1 MPWRSLTTLACIV
14 TIAQATQAQY
24 HALDTKTPVGT
35 SASVTSGTNTAVAAT
50 VGDVTIPETAVQRSL
65 KRFPADKMQDA
76 RVEVLNFLIENAL
89 VDRYLGQKI
98 HTVDPAEI
106 DAKLKQATDE
116 IKKNGSS
123 MEKVLQELSLTE
135 ADLRSQI
142 YAQLRW
148 DKFVTSQAT
157 DENLKRFF
165 DTHQD
170 MFDGSLVHAR
180 HILLTPATDDAK
192 ATAETRVHLDTIRKS
207 IEAGALNSPK
217 GKDAAETEKFRLKTI
232 EDAFAVIASKE
243 SVCPSKQQGGDLG
256 WFPRGGQMVEPFA
269 KAAFALQPGQMS
281 EVVSTQFGLHL
292 ILVTERKPGKPTKF
306 EDVKD
311 MVREIYAEQ
320 LREQICAELR
330 PATRIVINSAPK
342 K

>member
-1 MPWRSLTTLACIV
+1 MARRSLAALVCVLA
-14 TIAQATQAQY
+14 IAEATRAQY
-24 HALDTKTPVGT
+24 HSLGTTPAGT
-35 SASVTSGTNTAVAAT
+35 NASVTATNASVAAT
-50 VGDVTIPETAVQRSL
+50 VGDVTIPEAAVERSL
-65 KRFPADKMQDA
+65 KRFPPDKMKDA

-89 VDRYLGQKI
+89 VDQYLAKKSV
-98 HTVDPAEI
+98 TVEPPEI
-106 DAKLKQATDE
+106 EAKLKQATDE

-135 ADLRSQI
+135 AELRGQI
-142 YAQLRW
+142 SAQLRW
-148 DKFVTSQAT
+148 DKFATSQAT
-157 DENLKRFF
+157 DDNLKRFF
-165 DTHQD
+165 EAHQD
-170 MFDGSLVHAR
+170 MFDGSVVHAR
-180 HILLTPATDDAK
+180 HVLLTPPADDAK
-192 ATAETRVHLDTIRKS
+192 AVAEARVHLETIRKS
-207 IEAGALNSPK
+207 IEAGALKSPK

-232 EDAFAVIASKE
+232 EDAFAVICSKE

-256 WFPRGGQMVEPFA
+256 WFPRGGAMVEPFA

-281 EVVSTQFGLHL
+281 EVVTTQFGLHL
-292 ILVTERKPGKPTKF
+292 ILVSERKPGHPTKF

-330 PATRIVINSAPK
+330 PATRIVINTPPK

>member
-1 MPWRSLTTLACIV
+1 LGTGTGAGATASPTTN
-14 TIAQATQAQY
+14 
-24 HALDTKTPVGT
+24 
-35 SASVTSGTNTAVAAT
+35 NTAVAAT
-50 VGDVTIPETAVQRSL
+50 VGDVAIPESAVQRSL
-65 KRFPADKMQDA
+65 KRFPPDKMQDA

-89 VDRYLGQKI
+89 VDKYLGQKI
-98 HTVDPAEI
+98 FTVDPAEI

-116 IKKNGSS
+116 VKKNGSS
-123 MEKVLQELSLTE
+123 MDKLLQELSLTE
-135 ADLRSQI
+135 AELRNQI
-142 YAQLRW
+142 SAQIRW
-148 DKFVTSQAT
+148 DKFATSQAT

-165 DTHQD
+165 ETHQD
-170 MFDGSLVHAR
+170 MFDGSVVHAR
-180 HILLTPATDDAK
+180 HILLTPASDDARV
-192 ATAETRVHLDTIRKS
+192 AAETRVHLETIRKS
-207 IEAGALNSPK
+207 IEAGALQSPK

-243 SVCPSKQQGGDLG
+243 SACPSKQQGGDLG

-281 EVVSTQFGLHL
+281 DVVTTQFGLHL

-330 PATRIVINSAPK
+330 PATKIVINTPSK

>member
-1 MPWRSLTTLACIV
+1 MPWRSVTALACV
-14 TIAQATQAQY
+14 LTIAQATPAQY
-24 HALDTKTPVGT
+24 HALGTTAAAGT
-35 SASVTSGTNTAVAAT
+35 SASASAGSAAVAAT
-50 VGDVTIPETAVQRSL
+50 VGDVAIPEAAVERSL

-89 VDRYLGQKI
+89 VDQYLAQKSV
-98 HTVDPAEI
+98 TAEPAEI
-106 DAKLKQATDE
+106 EAKLKQATDE

-135 ADLRSQI
+135 AELRGQI
-142 YAQLRW
+142 SAQLRW
-148 DKFVTSQAT
+148 DKFATSQAT
-157 DENLKRFF
+157 DDNLKRFF
-165 DTHQD
+165 ETHQD

-180 HILLTPATDDAK
+180 HILLTPPVNDGK
-192 ATAETRVHLDTIRKS
+192 AAAEARVHLDTIRKS
-207 IEAGALNSPK
+207 LEAGALNSPK
-217 GKDAAETEKFRLKTI
+217 GKDAAETEKLRVKTI

-256 WFPRGGQMVEPFA
+256 WFPRGGNMVEPFA
-269 KAAFALQPGQMS
+269 KAAFALSPGQMS
-281 EVVSTQFGLHL
+281 DVVPTQFGLHL
-292 ILVTERKPGKPTKF
+292 ILVTERKPGHPTKF

-311 MVREIYAEQ
+311 LVREIYAEQ

-330 PATRIVINSAPK
+330 QTTRIVINSSPK

>member
-1 MPWRSLTTLACIV
+1 MSWRFLSALACV
-14 TIAQATQAQY
+14 LAVALAVRAQY
-24 HALDTKTPVGT
+24 HTLG
-35 SASVTSGTNTAVAAT
+35 NTAGSGRDGSVAAT
-50 VGDVTIPETAVQRSL
+50 VGDVAIPEAAVQRSL
-65 KRFPADKMQDA
+65 KRFPADKIKDA

-89 VDRYLGQKI
+89 VDQYLSRKSV
-98 HTVDPAEI
+98 TVETADIE
-106 DAKLKQATDE
+106 AKLKQATDE

-123 MEKVLQELSLTE
+123 IEKVLAELSLTE
-135 ADLRSQI
+135 AELRGQI
-142 YAQLRW
+142 SAQLRW

-157 DENLKRFF
+157 DDNLKRFF

-180 HILLTPATDDAK
+180 HILLTPAADDAK
-192 ATAETRVHLDTIRKS
+192 VVGEARVHLEAIRKS
-207 IEAGALNSPK
+207 IEAGAVNSPK

-232 EDAFAVIASKE
+232 DDAFAVIASRE
-243 SVCPSKQQGGDLG
+243 SACPSKQQGGDLG

-281 EVVSTQFGLHL
+281 EVVPTQFGLHL
-292 ILVTERKPGKPTKF
+292 ILVTERKPGHPTKF
-306 EDVKD
+306 EDVRD

-330 PATRIVINSAPK
+330 PTTRIAIHSTAK